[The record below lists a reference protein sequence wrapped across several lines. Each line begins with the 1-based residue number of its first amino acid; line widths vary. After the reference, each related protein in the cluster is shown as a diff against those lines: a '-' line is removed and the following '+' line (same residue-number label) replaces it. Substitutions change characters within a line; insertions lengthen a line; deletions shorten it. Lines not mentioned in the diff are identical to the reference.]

1 MTTTTKDIILT
12 IRKCS
17 LEQLGALRTFTLYD
31 PPIVTTKTVSD
42 SINSVD
48 QQSLGGI
55 ISSLCRIKTEQGTLI
70 EPVGRDKDE
79 GLRWKLNE
87 ALISKIELEALLD
100 EIMGKGL
107 KWAEVPEKTKK

>member
-1 MTTTTKDIILT
+1 MAAKDIILK

-42 SINSVD
+42 SINSSD

-55 ISSLCRIKTEQGTLI
+55 ISSLSRIKTEQRTLI

-79 GLRWKLNE
+79 GMRWRLNE
-87 ALISKIELEALLD
+87 SLISKADLEVLLD
-100 EIMGKGL
+100 ELMGKGL
-107 KWAEVPEKTKK
+107 KWAQIPEKTK